1 MSSVNQFE
9 QINSDKVRE
18 RVREDGKQAVK
29 QAVEKVVGDLSSR
42 GFDPAQVR
50 PLVKEGAAEALK

>member
-9 QINSDKVRE
+9 QINSEKVRE
-18 RVREDGKQAVK
+18 QVRKDGREATERAIETVTKTLT
-29 QAVEKVVGDLSSR
+29 DR

-50 PLVKEGAAEALK
+50 PLVKEGAADAAK